1 MWKNKISCECIDMP
15 PKKQVK
21 MTKKKFVT
29 EHNKLVGLL
38 STTAKKLT
46 KEANEQ
52 KAEMKRVKSK
62 K

>member
-1 MWKNKISCECIDMP
+1 MP

>member
-1 MWKNKISCECIDMP
+1 MP
-15 PKKQVK
+15 PKKVT

-46 KEANEQ
+46 KEAKEQ
-52 KAEMKRVKSK
+52 KAEMKRIKSK